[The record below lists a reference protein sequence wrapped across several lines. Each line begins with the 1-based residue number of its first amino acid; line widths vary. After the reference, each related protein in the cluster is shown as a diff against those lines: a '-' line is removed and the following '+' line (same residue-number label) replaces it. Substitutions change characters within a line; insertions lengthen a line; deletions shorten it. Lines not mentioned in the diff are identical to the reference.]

1 MDELYFVNRRCKFN
15 IMLVLTVIMVHCIY
29 DLQGL
34 KILKKYVNR
43 CKMNRF

>member
-15 IMLVLTVIMVHCIY
+15 NYACTDCNYGIY